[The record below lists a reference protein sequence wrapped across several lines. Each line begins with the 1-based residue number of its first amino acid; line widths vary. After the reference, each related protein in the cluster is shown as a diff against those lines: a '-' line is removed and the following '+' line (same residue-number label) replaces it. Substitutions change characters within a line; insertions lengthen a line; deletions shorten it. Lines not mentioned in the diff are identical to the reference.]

1 LNEKR
6 KEIIVLVCIIVVIP
20 AVIYFTSP
28 INKIV
33 CAHTFSNDNAA
44 SSLGI
49 MEEYKGELN
58 LIRNNLDSNFTLSHL
73 HANNVID
80 QGYISRIANQI
91 YSTESHKGG
100 ELTNSFNNLEGE
112 ISTMYTHNNSLTIN
126 AIRTQTG
133 AINSMLD
140 NCKKLFVDSHVND
153 NSTINALTI
162 NNLLDSSLRYYD
174 SGTSRDSNGNV
185 ISIKNPVYYQNAVG
199 FANRSIQLLNQIDT
213 SQFQQ
218 NAAAAKVSL
227 FKNLQNNFVIFKNY
241 IDHTE
246 NYNKIMVLLHIQ
258 IKANLQ
264 KLFNLK

>member
-1 LNEKR
+1 MNNKR
-6 KEIIVLVCIIVVIP
+6 KEIIVLICIVVVIP
-20 AVIYFTSP
+20 TVIYFTSP

-44 SSLGI
+44 SLLSI
-49 MEEYKGELN
+49 MEEYKEELN

-80 QGYISRIANQI
+80 QGYIPRIANQI
-91 YSTESHKGG
+91 YSTESPKGG
-100 ELTNSFNNLEGE
+100 DLTNSFNNLEGDL
-112 ISTMYTHNNSLTIN
+112 SNMYTNNNSLAIN

-133 AINSMLD
+133 AINSIVD

-153 NSTINALTI
+153 NNTINALTI
-162 NNLLDSSLRYYD
+162 NNLLDSSLRYYE
-174 SGTSRDSNGNV
+174 SGTNRDSNGNV
-185 ISIKNPVYYQNAVG
+185 ISIKNPIYYQNAVG
-199 FANRSIQLLNQIDT
+199 FANRSVQLLNQMDT
-213 SQFQQ
+213 NQFQQ
-218 NAAAAKVSL
+218 NGAAADMSL
-227 FKNLQNNFVIFKNY
+227 FKNLQNYFVIFENY
-241 IDHTE
+241 IDHTQ

>member
-6 KEIIVLVCIIVVIP
+6 KEIMVLICIIVVIP

-33 CAHTFSNDNAA
+33 CAHTFSNDNDA
-44 SSLGI
+44 SLLSI
-49 MEEYKGELN
+49 MEEYKEELN

-80 QGYISRIANQI
+80 QGCIPRIANQI
-91 YSTESHKGG
+91 YSTESPKGG
-100 ELTNSFNNLEGE
+100 DLTNSFNNLEGE
-112 ISTMYTHNNSLTIN
+112 LSNMYTNNNSLTIN

-133 AINSMLD
+133 AINSILD

-162 NNLLDSSLRYYD
+162 NNLLDSSLRYYE
-174 SGTSRDSNGNV
+174 SGTNRDSNGNV

-218 NAAAAKVSL
+218 NGAANVSL
-227 FKNLQNNFVIFKNY
+227 FKNLQNNFVIFENY

-246 NYNKIMVLLHIQ
+246 NFNKIMVLLHIQ

>member
-1 LNEKR
+1 LNKKR
-6 KEIIVLVCIIVVIP
+6 KEIIVLFCIVVVIP

-33 CAHTFSNDNAA
+33 CAHTFSNNNAA
-44 SSLGI
+44 SLLSF
-49 MEEYKGELN
+49 MEEYKEELN
-58 LIRNNLDSNFTLSHL
+58 LIKNNLDSNFTLSQL

-91 YSTESHKGG
+91 YSTESPKGG
-100 ELTNSFNNLEGE
+100 ALTNSFNNLERDL
-112 ISTMYTHNNSLTIN
+112 SNMHTNNNSLTIN
-126 AIRTQTG
+126 AVRTQTG
-133 AINSMLD
+133 TINSILD
-140 NCKKLFVDSHVND
+140 NCKKLFVDSLVND
-153 NSTINALTI
+153 NNTINALTI
-162 NNLLDSSLRYYD
+162 NNLLDSSLRYYE
-174 SGTSRDSNGNV
+174 SGTNRDSNGNV

-199 FANRSIQLLNQIDT
+199 FANRSIQLLNQMDT
-213 SQFQQ
+213 NQFQQ
-218 NAAAAKVSL
+218 NGAAANVSL
-227 FKNLQNNFVIFKNY
+227 FKNLQNYFVIFENY